1 MKKKK
6 SEKNEINFNDWEVV
20 QNDEE
25 DKTKNG
31 GKTIFDEFLLE
42 EEDWGKTENL
52 YKKKILKKKW
62 IKENKY
68 LDTKKFLS
76 NISSFHYYDSHNSN
90 LEIKFKE
97 KNYQSIYASKI
108 FFPIH

>member
-52 YKKKILKKKW
+52 YKKKILK
-62 IKENKY
+62 N
-68 LDTKKFLS
+68 
-76 NISSFHYYDSHNSN
+76 
-90 LEIKFKE
+90 
-97 KNYQSIYASKI
+97 
-108 FFPIH
+108 